1 MGNEAVTVSDTL
13 PPDLIHAL
21 VSAEPRLAGF
31 ARLRYFA
38 EVDSTNDIALA
49 LCNAGAPE
57 GTSVLADVQHAGR
70 GRRGRTWF
78 SPPGAGLYLSVVVR
92 MGESAR
98 TLPLLT
104 LAAGVA
110 AADAVAAT
118 SGLPLELKW
127 PNDLVI
133 GRPWRKLGGLLCE
146 AVGAG
151 SERRRGRRRDRHQ
164 PAARGVSRGDRGPR
178 DVDRDRAWPVHRP
191 RGARRRGAR
200 APARRARTAARRRV
214 RLGLSG
220 VAAMGPRGTR
230 RRERALVRAGRGAPR
245 PRARHR

>member
-1 MGNEAVTVSDTL
+1 MRPVGPWGNEAITVSDTL

-38 EVDSTNDIALA
+38 DVESTNDVALA
-49 LCNAGAPE
+49 LCNGGAPE
-57 GTSVLADVQHAGR
+57 GTSVLADVQRAGR

-127 PNDLVI
+127 PNDLVS

-146 AVGAG
+146 AAGPGPNVDAVVVGIGVNLRHVAYPTEIADRATSIETELGQALLSAPRHRKLWLAG
-151 SERRRGRRRDRHQ
+151 RARIDDWGSR
-164 PAARGVSRGDRGPR
+164 PAAELH
-178 DVDRDRAWPVHRP
+178 VDDAAW
-191 RGARRRGAR
+191 AD
-200 APARRARTAARRRV
+200 
-214 RLGLSG
+214 
-220 VAAMGPRGTR
+220 
-230 RRERALVRAGRGAPR
+230 
-245 PRARHR
+245 